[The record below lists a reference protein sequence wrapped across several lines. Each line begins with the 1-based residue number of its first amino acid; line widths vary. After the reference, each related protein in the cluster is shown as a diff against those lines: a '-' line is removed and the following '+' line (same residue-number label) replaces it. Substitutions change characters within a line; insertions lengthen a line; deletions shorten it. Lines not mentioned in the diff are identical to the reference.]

1 VGNKFSDYLKLN
13 AMLKIY
19 DYLDEVLATQKIKQV
34 RHRQKLAYY
43 ASDIMERMG
52 DISAED
58 FADTLFRTFK
68 ICSALDIPI
77 NDNFKK
83 TYRYDGEKLITDW
96 QISSLAC
103 YLLMLNG
110 NPMNPSVAK
119 VQLYAA
125 FHPK

>member
-1 VGNKFSDYLKLN
+1 
-13 AMLKIY
+13 MLKIY
-19 DYLDEVLATQKIKQV
+19 DYLDEVLATQQIRQT
-34 RHRQKLAYY
+34 RHHQKLEYY
-43 ASDIMERMG
+43 ASDILERMG
-52 DISAED
+52 DISAEH

-68 ICSALDIPI
+68 ICSALEISI

-83 TYRYDGEKLITDW
+83 IYRYDGEKMITDW
-96 QISSLAC
+96 QLSPLAC

-125 FHPK
+125 FHSK

>member
-1 VGNKFSDYLKLN
+1 
-13 AMLKIY
+13 MLKIY
-19 DYLDEVLATQKIKQV
+19 DYLDEVLATQQIRQT
-34 RHRQKLAYY
+34 RHRQKLDYY
-43 ASDIMERMG
+43 ASDIVERMG
-52 DISAED
+52 GQITAED
-58 FADTLFRTFK
+58 FAETLFRTFK

-83 TYRYDGEKLITDW
+83 IYRFDGESMVTDW
-96 QISSLAC
+96 QLSSLAC

-125 FHPK
+125 FHSK

>member
-1 VGNKFSDYLKLN
+1 
-13 AMLKIY
+13 MLKIY
-19 DYLDEVLATQKIKQV
+19 DYLDEVLATQQIRQTH
-34 RHRQKLAYY
+34 HRQKLIYY

-52 DISAED
+52 ADISASD

-68 ICSALDIPI
+68 VCSALDIPI

-83 TYRYDGEKLITDW
+83 IYRYDGEKMITDW
-96 QISSLAC
+96 QLSPLAC

-125 FHPK
+125 FHSK